1 MKLNDIFEDVS
12 NETQFQIKD
21 REDDTYITAYSGA
34 KIYGNMVINWVS
46 AGGYKYEFEGSLGE
60 DEYYELFPDDR
71 FALIVQLR
79 VDERYR
85 GGGYAKELMNKTLS
99 LIKERGYDRVYLN
112 ANPMGF
118 GGLDVN
124 DLVGFYQKFGF
135 QIIPSLDKWADNKEM
150 YLAL

>member
-21 REDDTYITAYSGA
+21 REDSTYITSYNGA
-34 KIYGNMVINWVS
+34 KIYGSMVLNWIT
-46 AGGYKYEFEGSLGE
+46 AGGYQYEFEGDMNE
-60 DEYYELFPDDR
+60 DDYDELFPEDR
-71 FALIVQLR
+71 FAKIEVIE
-79 VDERYR
+79 VNDKYK
-85 GGGYAKELMNKTLS
+85 GGGFAKELMNKAISTV
-99 LIKERGYDRVYLN
+99 KERGFNRVYLN
-112 ANPMGF
+112 ANPMGY
-118 GGLDVN
+118 GGLDIN